1 MKKVIGIAF
10 ISFLIGFILYQGS
23 RSSDVSIEMSDK
35 IVNKLVAI
43 LQNLFPSSNPITIYR
58 LIHVLVRKAAH
69 LFEYALLGGGLFFY
83 FRYQKYTTI
92 DQWIYSLF
100 IVLLFATMDEYIQSF
115 VGRTSSVRDVILD
128 FIGGIGGISSMILL
142 SKWIRKKE
150 TLIQ

>member
-1 MKKVIGIAF
+1 MKKVMVIAF

-100 IVLLFATMDEYIQSF
+100 IVLLFATTDEYIQSF

-128 FIGGIGGISSMILL
+128 VIGGIAGISSMMLL
-142 SKWIRKKE
+142 SKRIRKKE

>member
-1 MKKVIGIAF
+1 MKKVIVIAF

-43 LQNLFPSSNPITIYR
+43 LQDLFPSSNPITIYR
-58 LIHVLVRKAAH
+58 LIHVLIRKAAH
-69 LFEYALLGGGLFFY
+69 LFEYALLGGGLFLY

-100 IVLLFATMDEYIQSF
+100 IVLLFATTDEYIQSF

-128 FIGGIGGISSMILL
+128 FIGGIAGISSMMLL
-142 SKWIRKKE
+142 SKRIRKKE